1 VSTQLG
7 QARIGIDSLTARAHA
22 PGAGRYARELIRALA
37 PLCAPGELAL
47 YEVGRARRC
56 MPPESLGAA
65 ANLPTLRSA
74 RPRSLA
80 RWWPAWRYADRELG
94 GVRIF
99 HQTAPVP
106 LLVRTALETR
116 ACAQFFEAA
125 PPATLAALFVFS
137 ASLRA
142 ALIEAG
148 TLPAARIHL
157 VPVGAEHWSRELR
170 DMPPVPVRPRIGLL
184 GRESPEDERPRW
196 RAMAAR
202 LGWELV
208 ELGPHTREAELPAAV
223 AGLSALLHLGSRHG
237 TPVTALECLSLGV
250 PVLTRDLEVFRS
262 ALGTLLLPV
271 DPSDDAAV
279 ERSLGRAIAQR
290 ADPDWQAA
298 ARDCAAAYTWEAC
311 ARAHLEVWRSL

>member
-1 VSTQLG
+1 MHTPIVR
-7 QARIGIDSLTARAHA
+7 ARIGIDSLTARAHA

-47 YEVGRARRC
+47 YEVGRAPRC
-56 MPPESLGAA
+56 MPPESLGAGA
-65 ANLPTLRSA
+65 HLPTLRSA

-80 RWWPAWRYADRELG
+80 RWWPGWRYADRELG
-94 GVRIF
+94 GVHIF

-106 LLVRTALETR
+106 LPLRVALETR
-116 ACAQFFEAA
+116 ACAEFSGLP
-125 PPATLAALFVFS
+125 PPASLAALFVFS
-137 ASLRA
+137 ASLRT

-148 TLPAARIHL
+148 ALPAARIHL
-157 VPVGAEHWSRELR
+157 VPVGAEHWSRELKEH
-170 DMPPVPVRPRIGLL
+170 PPAPARPRIGLL

-208 ELGPHTREAELPAAV
+208 ELGPQTREAELPAAV
-223 AGLSALLHLGSRHG
+223 AGLSALLHLSSRHG

-262 ALGTLLLPV
+262 ALGSLLLPV
-271 DPSDDAAV
+271 DPKDSAAV
-279 ERSLGRAIAQR
+279 ERNLRRAIAQR

-298 ARDCAAAYTWEAC
+298 ARAQAAPFTWASC